1 MRRFRLAINRTLMAL
16 LAATLAIP
24 PLVEPLSAASRPSA
38 QQVAKPPK
46 GKAAKARAELEGQL
60 RAHIVELASDEYQ
73 GREPGTDG
81 ETKTLRYIGRQWFDI
96 GLQSGTNNPL
106 HPWFAPVEIVGRDPS
121 ISRAFF
127 TRKGKRVYVPDG
139 AMLVLTTGKR
149 SLVENAPVL
158 FVGKGA
164 ALPARADLAGRVVL
178 LLDAGLDHAER
189 QNALLKGGALA
200 VITVLDG
207 NRTLAGVSAHRTRTA
222 YALASD
228 KPVSEL
234 EAFMTPEG
242 LNAVLAGSGLD
253 LAQLQTEAAAPGFAP
268 RLIDL
273 GVSLE
278 ATTRETRIRTH
289 NIIGKLPGKR
299 PEAGAVLVL
308 AHWDHFGQCAEP
320 PAEDLI
326 CNGAVDNASGIA
338 VMTEIARRLA
348 DGPQPDRD
356 VYFLATTAEEI
367 GFLGARAFAENPP
380 LPLGRIVAAFNID
393 TVALAPAGRPFEIVG
408 KGLTPLDPQIEAYA
422 KFAKRRIAPGNA
434 AAPYAHRQ
442 DGWALLKYGV
452 PAVMIS
458 SSWSDI
464 ALVEAFMDSDYHRP
478 GDKVSRGLVLGGA
491 ADDVEFHVGL
501 VRWFADPRRVPE
513 RGKQP

>member
-1 MRRFRLAINRTLMAL
+1 MNRTLMAL
-16 LAATLAIP
+16 LAAALAIH
-24 PLVEPLSAASRPSA
+24 PLADPLSAAPRPSTK
-38 QQVAKPPK
+38 QTVSKQAKAK
-46 GKAAKARAELEGQL
+46 EAKARAELEGQL
-60 RAHIVELASDEYQ
+60 RGHIVELSSDAYE
-73 GREPGTDG
+73 GREPGTEG
-81 ETKTLRYIGRQWFDI
+81 EKKTLRYIGQQWFDI

-106 HPWFAPVEIVGRDPS
+106 HPWFAPVELIGRDPS
-121 ISRAFF
+121 VSRAFF
-127 TRKGKRVYVPDG
+127 TRKGKRLFAPTGSV
-139 AMLVLTTGKR
+139 LVLTTGKR

-158 FVGKGA
+158 FVGKGSQ
-164 ALPARADLAGRVVL
+164 LPPQTALAGRVVL
-178 LLDAGLDHAER
+178 LLDGGIDDAER
-189 QNALLKGGALA
+189 QNALLRGGASA

-207 NRTLAGVSAHRTRTA
+207 ARSLENVAAHRLRTS

-228 KPVSEL
+228 KPASEL
-234 EAFMTPEG
+234 EAFLTPEG
-242 LNAVLAGSGLD
+242 LNAALAGSGTD
-253 LAQLQTEAAAPGFAP
+253 LARLQAEAGAPGFVP
-268 RLIDL
+268 RLLDI

-299 PEAGAVLVL
+299 PELGAVLVL
-308 AHWDHFGQCAEP
+308 AHWDHFGQCAEA

-348 DGPQPDRD
+348 SGPPLDRD

-408 KGLTPLDPQIEAYA
+408 RGLTPLDPQIEAYA
-422 KFAKRRIAPGNA
+422 KFAKRRIAPGNG

-464 ALVEAFMDSDYHRP
+464 GLVERFMEGDYHRP
-478 GDKVSRGLVLGGA
+478 GDQVSRGIELGGA

>member
-1 MRRFRLAINRTLMAL
+1 MKRFRLSMNRTLMAL
-16 LAATLAIP
+16 LAAALAIH
-24 PLVEPLSAASRPSA
+24 PLAQPLSAASRP
-38 QQVAKPPK
+38 VAKQAAPK
-46 GKAAKARAELEGQL
+46 PLKGREARARAELEGQL
-60 RAHIVELASDEYQ
+60 RGHIVELASDEYQ
-73 GREPGTDG
+73 GREPGTEG
-81 ETKTLRYIGRQWFDI
+81 ENKTLRYIGKQWFDI

-121 ISRAFF
+121 VSRAYF
-127 TRKGKRVYVPDG
+127 TRKDRRVFAPNGSV
-139 AMLVLTTGKR
+139 LVLTSGKR

-158 FVGKGA
+158 FVGKGDRVPPTA
-164 ALPARADLAGRVVL
+164 ALAGKVAL
-178 LLDAGLDHAER
+178 LLDGGIEHSER
-189 QNALLKGGALA
+189 QDALLKGGALA
-200 VITVLDG
+200 VITVLDAD
-207 NRTLAGVSAHRTRTA
+207 RSLDAVSAHRTRTA

-228 KPVSEL
+228 KPTSEL
-234 EAFMTPEG
+234 EAFITPQG
-242 LNAVLAGSGLD
+242 LNAVLAGSGVD
-253 LAQLQTEAAAPGFAP
+253 LSRLQAEAAMTSFVP

-326 CNGAVDNASGIA
+326 CNGAVDNASGLA
-338 VMTEIARRLA
+338 VMTEVARRLA
-348 DGPQPDRD
+348 DGPQLDRD

-367 GFLGARAFAENPP
+367 GFLGVRAFAENPP

-408 KGLTPLDPQIEAYA
+408 KGLTLLDPQIEAYA

-452 PAVMIS
+452 PSVMIS

-464 ALVEAFMDSDYHRP
+464 GLVEQFMESDYHRP
-478 GDKVSRGLVLGGA
+478 GDKISRGLVLGGA

-501 VRWFADPRRVPE
+501 VRWFADPRRVPG
-513 RGKQP
+513 RGK

>member
-1 MRRFRLAINRTLMAL
+1 MKRFRLSMNRTLMAL
-16 LAATLAIP
+16 LAAALAIH
-24 PLVEPLSAASRPSA
+24 PLAQPLSAASRPAAKQSA
-38 QQVAKPPK
+38 PKPLK
-46 GKAAKARAELEGQL
+46 GKEAKARAELEARL
-60 RAHIVELASDEYQ
+60 RGHIVELASDAYQ

-121 ISRAFF
+121 VSRAFF
-127 TRKGKRVYVPDG
+127 TRKGKRIYVPDG
-139 AMLVLTTGKR
+139 AMLVLTSGKR

-158 FVGKGA
+158 FAGKGNQ
-164 ALPARADLAGRVVL
+164 LPPQAELAGKVVL
-178 LLDAGLDHAER
+178 LLDGGIEDSRR
-189 QNALLKGGALA
+189 QDALLKGGALA

-207 NRTLAGVSAHRTRTA
+207 ERSLGTVAAYRKRTA

-234 EAFMTPEG
+234 EAFLSVDG
-242 LNAVLAGSGLD
+242 LNAVLAGTGLD
-253 LAQLQTEAAAPGFAP
+253 VAKLQGEAAMAGFTP

-326 CNGAVDNASGIA
+326 CNGAVDNASGLA

-348 DGPQPDRD
+348 DGPQLDRD

-367 GFLGARAFAENPP
+367 GFLGVRAFAENPP

-452 PAVMIS
+452 PAVMVS

-464 ALVEAFMDSDYHRP
+464 SLVEAFMESDYHRP
-478 GDKVSRGLVLGGA
+478 GDKISRGLVLGGA

-513 RGKQP
+513 RGK